1 MAIQI
6 TCPNGHVLKVSDD
19 MAGKTG
25 LCPVCKA
32 KVKVPERQSGALS
45 EDAILEIL
53 TSGEDRWEPTAT
65 DTSDLDPMVQRAASR
80 RAPEGPATPRKS
92 CPRCNAVIPG
102 GMKIC
107 PNCKTY
113 VATLEE
119 L

>member
-1 MAIQI
+1 MAIQV
-6 TCPNGHVLKVSDD
+6 TCPNGHTLKVSDE

-25 LCPVCKA
+25 LCPICKA
-32 KVKVPERQSGALS
+32 KVKVPEQERGPLS
-45 EDAILEIL
+45 EEAILEIL
-53 TSGEDRWEPTAT
+53 TSGEETWQSRAT
-65 DTSDLDPMVQRAASR
+65 DTSDLDPMAQTAAAKK
-80 RAPEGPATPRKS
+80 APEAPATPRKT
-92 CPRCNAVIPG
+92 CPRCHAIIPG

>member
-1 MAIQI
+1 MAIQV
-6 TCPNGHVLKVSDD
+6 TCPNGHTLKVSDD

-25 LCPVCKA
+25 LCPKCKA
-32 KVKVPERQSGALS
+32 KVKVPAAERQALT

-53 TSGEDRWEPTAT
+53 TSGEDSWQPQAS
-65 DTSDLDPMVQRAASR
+65 DTSDLDPMAQMAKAR
-80 RAPEGPATPRKS
+80 RTPEGPTTPRKT
-92 CPRCNAVIPG
+92 CPRCNAIIPG

>member
-1 MAIQI
+1 MAIQV
-6 TCPNGHVLKVSDD
+6 TCPNGHTLKVSEE

-32 KVKVPERQSGALS
+32 KVTVPKREAEGLT
-45 EDAILEIL
+45 EEAILEIL
-53 TSGEDRWEPTAT
+53 TAGEEKPTAKAA
-65 DTSDLDPMVQRAASR
+65 DTSDLDPMAQRAAAR
-80 RAPEGPATPRKS
+80 RAPEGPATPRKT
-92 CPRCNAVIPG
+92 CPRCHAIIPG

-119 L
+119 V

>member
-1 MAIQI
+1 MVIQV
-6 TCPNGHVLKVSDD
+6 TCPNGHTLKVSDD

-32 KVKVPERQSGALS
+32 KVKVPATQKEALT
-45 EDAILEIL
+45 EDAILAIL
-53 TSGEDRWEPTAT
+53 SSGEDSSAERAT
-65 DTSDLDPMVQRAASR
+65 DTSDLDPLAEMAKAR
-80 RAPEGPATPRKS
+80 RTPEGPAAPRKT
-92 CPRCNAVIPG
+92 CPRCHAIIPG